1 MPKVSVVDI
10 SDPNKIKEIFN
21 DDEEETTKND
31 VAIDPDSD
39 SDSDDDEDLGI
50 VPRILFSTFSTLTIL
65 IPLVSVHIALD
76 IMVHQQYAQDF
87 DVVEIA
93 ARAATAAI
101 STLLAANMLTRL
113 YSSSISDWSCSS
125 EKGCCRSS
133 GRVILCLFGLGSRN
147 DTCEQRWFLL
157 CCHGISP

>member
-31 VAIDPDSD
+31 VAIDTD

-65 IPLVSVHIALD
+65 IPLISVHIALD
-76 IMVHQQYAQDF
+76 IIIHQQYAQDF

-101 STLLAANMLTRL
+101 GTLLTANTLTRF

-125 EKGCCRSS
+125 EKGCSRSS
-133 GRVILCLFGLGSRN
+133 RRVILCVFGLGSGN

>member
-21 DDEEETTKND
+21 DDEVETTKKG
-31 VAIDPDSD
+31 VAIDTNSD
-39 SDSDDDEDLGI
+39 DDDDEDLGL

-65 IPLVSVHIALD
+65 IPLISVHIALD
-76 IMVHQQYAQDF
+76 IIVHQQYAQDF

-101 STLLAANMLTRL
+101 GTSLT
-113 YSSSISDWSCSS
+113 S
-125 EKGCCRSS
+125 KT
-133 GRVILCLFGLGSRN
+133 N
-147 DTCEQRWFLL
+147 
-157 CCHGISP
+157 

>member
-31 VAIDPDSD
+31 VAVDTDSD
-39 SDSDDDEDLGI
+39 NDSDDDEELGI

-65 IPLVSVHIALD
+65 IPLISVHIALD
-76 IMVHQQYAQDF
+76 IIVHQQYAQDF

-101 STLLAANMLTRL
+101 GTLLTPQHA
-113 YSSSISDWSCSS
+113 D
-125 EKGCCRSS
+125 
-133 GRVILCLFGLGSRN
+133 
-147 DTCEQRWFLL
+147 
-157 CCHGISP
+157 